1 MDEFDV
7 YLDFSLQARSRFE
20 VITSVL
26 DNAAQDWISP
36 KTFGARGRRVT
47 GTNSGGIEISPVIV
61 RKYPCPS
68 ALA

>member
-20 VITSVL
+20 AITSVL

-36 KTFGARGRRVT
+36 KTFGGRGRRVT
-47 GTNSGGIEISPVIV
+47 GGHYL
-61 RKYPCPS
+61 RKNCNFRRR
-68 ALA
+68 